1 MKVSKERI
9 IKEGETEEL
18 NLTVTIELTS
28 EEGLL
33 FKLLGFQV
41 PETWN
46 VVGEVEPRMLVRKVS
61 VDLRS
66 YGARERVASVE
77 QEINQFINEVE
88 QFLNVNRSLVSILEY
103 YDSRINSLNKVV
115 DVLCAIVLDIL
126 LALGKVKILK
136 KEEKENLLR
145 RLYNKE
151 EK

>member
-66 YGARERVASVE
+66 YGAKERVASVE

-103 YDSRINSLNKVV
+103 YDNRINSLNKVV
-115 DVLCAIVLDIL
+115 DVLRALASDIVD
-126 LALGKVKILK
+126 ALGKVKILK
-136 KEEKENLLR
+136 KEEKERLLR
-145 RLYNKE
+145 KLYNKE